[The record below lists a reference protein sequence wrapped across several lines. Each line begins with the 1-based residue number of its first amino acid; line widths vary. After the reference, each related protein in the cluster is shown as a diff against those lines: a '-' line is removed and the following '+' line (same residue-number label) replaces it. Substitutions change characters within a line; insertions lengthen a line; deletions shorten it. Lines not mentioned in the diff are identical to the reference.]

1 MYANIKQFKWYMKEK
16 MSNIIHDQRQITK
29 L

>member
-1 MYANIKQFKWYMKEK
+1 MYANIKQFKSYMKEK